1 MRRNFILVLIVL
13 AVLMVITDT
22 ANIRPFF
29 IVKET
34 ERALLLRFGE
44 VVRDDIAPGI
54 HFKIPIANNVRK
66 FDARILTLDSAP
78 ERYFTIGKKPLDVDS
93 FAKWRV
99 VDVKGFYTASGGGDE
114 AIARGILQNRI
125 NEGLRNEIGKR
136 DMHEVIS
143 GQRDELM
150 QVLTES
156 LDVIVREDLGVEII
170 DIRVKKI
177 ELPAEVSTTVYQR
190 MNSERDI
197 EAKQYRATGNEQS
210 LVIRA
215 DADRQ
220 VVVIE
225 ANAYRDGETIRG
237 DGDATSARIY
247 ADAFGQDPEF
257 YEFYRSIN
265 AYKEVFQGKNDMLI
279 IDPSSEFFKYLKS
292 NKG

>member
-1 MRRNFILVLIVL
+1 MGRNFILVLIVL
-13 AVLMVITDT
+13 AVVMVITDT
-22 ANIRPFF
+22 ANVRPFF

-44 VVRDDIAPGI
+44 VVRADIGKGL

-66 FDARILTLDSAP
+66 FDSRILTLDSAP

-99 VDVKGFYTASGGGDE
+99 IDVEGYYTATGGGDE
-114 AIARGILQNRI
+114 AIARGILLNRI

-143 GQRDELM
+143 GERDELM
-150 QVLTES
+150 QVLTKS
-156 LDVIVREDLGVEII
+156 LDAIVREDVGVEII

-177 ELPAEVSTTVYQR
+177 ELPAEVSSTVYQR
-190 MNSERDI
+190 MNSEREI
-197 EAKQYRATGNEQS
+197 E
-210 LVIRA
+210 A

-225 ANAYRDGETIRG
+225 ANAYRDSETIRG

-265 AYKEVFQGKNDMLI
+265 AYTEVFQGKNDMLI
-279 IDPSSEFFKYLKS
+279 IDPSSDFFKYLKS
-292 NKG
+292 NEG

>member
-1 MRRNFILVLIVL
+1 
-13 AVLMVITDT
+13 
-22 ANIRPFF
+22 
-29 IVKET
+29 
-34 ERALLLRFGE
+34 
-44 VVRDDIAPGI
+44 
-54 HFKIPIANNVRK
+54 
-66 FDARILTLDSAP
+66 
-78 ERYFTIGKKPLDVDS
+78 
-93 FAKWRV
+93 
-99 VDVKGFYTASGGGDE
+99 
-114 AIARGILQNRI
+114 
-125 NEGLRNEIGKR
+125 
-136 DMHEVIS
+136 MHEVIS

-156 LDVIVREDLGVEII
+156 LDTIVQSALGVEII
-170 DIRVKKI
+170 DMRVKKI

-215 DADRQ
+215 AAARQ

-225 ANAYRDGETIRG
+225 ANAYRDSETIRG
-237 DGDATSARIY
+237 DGDASSARIY

-279 IDPSSEFFKYLKS
+279 IDPSSDFFKYLKS
-292 NKG
+292 NQG

>member
-1 MRRNFILVLIVL
+1 MRRNFILVLILL

-44 VVRDDIAPGI
+44 VVRADIPPGI
-54 HFKIPIANNVRK
+54 HFKVPIANNVRR
-66 FDARILTLDSAP
+66 FDGRILTLDSAP

-99 VDVKGFYTASGGGDE
+99 TDVQKYYTASGGGDE
-114 AIARGILQNRI
+114 ALARGILQNRI

-143 GQRDELM
+143 GQRDQLM

-156 LDVIVREDLGVEII
+156 LDTIVQSDLGVEII

-225 ANAYRDGETIRG
+225 ANAYRDSETIRG
-237 DGDATSARIY
+237 DGDASSARIY

-279 IDPSSEFFKYLKS
+279 IDPSSDFFKYLKS
-292 NKG
+292 NQG

>member
-1 MRRNFILVLIVL
+1 MGRNFILVLIVL

-22 ANIRPFF
+22 ANVRPFF

-44 VVRDDIAPGI
+44 VVRADIGKGL

-66 FDARILTLDSAP
+66 FDSRILTLDSAP

-99 VDVKGFYTASGGGDE
+99 IDVEGYYTATGGGDE
-114 AIARGILQNRI
+114 AIARGILLNRI

-143 GQRDELM
+143 GERDELM
-150 QVLTES
+150 QVLTKS
-156 LDVIVREDLGVEII
+156 LDAIVREDDGVEII

-177 ELPAEVSTTVYQR
+177 ELPAEVSSTVYQR
-190 MNSERDI
+190 MNSEREI

-210 LVIRA
+210 LIIQA

-225 ANAYRDGETIRG
+225 ANAYRDSETIRG

-265 AYKEVFQGKNDMLI
+265 AYTEVFQGKNDMLI
-279 IDPSSEFFKYLKS
+279 IDPSSDFFKYLKS
-292 NKG
+292 NEG

>member
-1 MRRNFILVLIVL
+1 MGGQFIFFVVVLV
-13 AVLMVITDT
+13 VLMVVTDT
-22 ANIRPFF
+22 ANVRPFF

-44 VVRDDIAPGI
+44 VVRADIGKGL

-66 FDARILTLDSAP
+66 FDSRILTLDSAP

-99 VDVKGFYTASGGGDE
+99 GDVEGYYTATGGGDE
-114 AIARGILQNRI
+114 AIARGILLNRI

-143 GQRDELM
+143 GERDELM
-150 QVLTES
+150 QVLTKS
-156 LDVIVREDLGVEII
+156 LDAIVREDVGVEII

-177 ELPAEVSTTVYQR
+177 ELPAEVSSTVYQR
-190 MNSERDI
+190 MNSEREI

-210 LVIRA
+210 LIIQA

-225 ANAYRDGETIRG
+225 ANAYRDSETIRG

-265 AYKEVFQGKNDMLI
+265 AYTEVFQGKNDMLI
-279 IDPSSEFFKYLKS
+279 IDPSSDFFKYLKS
-292 NKG
+292 NEG